1 MKKKFQKYIL
11 SIAVF
16 LIVLV
21 INVNAQNPCPSYS
34 DLLNRGW
41 GHLGFN
47 PHNPQPGNLDEFAAT
62 DPNPFIIKVKNYPP
76 VKSFPIV
83 PNYGCSSDTFYYFS
97 FDTDPN
103 FHPINYILP
112 RQQVSIVKTYR
123 VDQNGNYLSGY
134 SMSVRPPES
143 TDIGG
148 ASAPDFV
155 MKYNGTYHD
164 VAWNINQY
172 PWQNFVYNQVSYIPQ
187 GLEVNILGVNTLNY
201 NSSSEFIAD
210 INGGSGKYAIS
221 WFINPNVNPI
231 PVQSYSQPQNYYNI
245 YGSQYYFYDNEYK
258 YNLVMPAAQSIELK
272 VLVVDLDSY
281 IEVSVVKTISS
292 NPEPVTFIN
301 HIETSESYGSLILN
315 ENHYDP
321 IASGDHRDLIYG
333 NPYTIRT
340 NVLPFAVNWN
350 STGNTEKQ
358 NRWEYN
364 NPNIPPVY
372 ALTNSFTFLPSTE
385 RTMKSRFQST
395 EKCSLKALV
404 DGVEYAGLDFEFKD
418 PWFYYSSNGNW
429 YQSDVFKTYSYPLY
443 LDNSST
449 QSYGGV
455 FLLQEVSPT
464 SPYYSI
470 RSPLS
475 ITKNL
480 GGLIGNRK
488 FFFQDW
494 VTNTNASLQ
503 QVGSNPT
510 GYDQKAVV
518 FTGANGSVTAKYKGH
533 LMSGSTAGISSNSQ
547 RKMVRTDNG
556 IYHLVYESM
565 GNVYYT
571 YSLTSNFDG
580 SWSQEELLMTNAKN
594 PAIEYH
600 VNNVKIVFEFYDP
613 VYGDDAIIYLSAYAP
628 NASGVYTQ
636 VVNECEE
643 VANFPVSYFGNAKPV
658 ISYNQVQLFI
668 AYRKNSTE
676 GLKERTKWFNIN
688 TGLWNWSNEA
698 AIPGT
703 NLYSINPSV
712 VESYAHIH
720 LVYESQN
727 SIMYKYAV
735 TESYT
740 GPWQYDA
747 AINVSTG
754 SGFKTNNNPNISIAG
769 SNNYVFISW
778 TGIYTSAMDK
788 VIAKEHEDGLRR
800 YAAVVKAGLRSSWG
814 GFSSFSNNV
823 NYTNNNSISA
833 ADGSILTWSEMNGQ
847 YSKYVKRNSDGTYG
861 TITNLTSNGIQTMAS
876 NADYFSNIEVMV
888 FNNTTTAPYL
898 LNKCTNNFSLVPLAK
913 AVETETIDI
922 SYGRSGVVEKNNIEF
937 LFNIGEVM
945 LDGQAIRFV
954 NRIDTLPVNSVEEFN
969 EFARTE
975 SFSLNSQSELIFSNY
990 YYVVNPSLADSVLT
1004 DIFDVNF
1011 KCELV
1016 NSATNQV
1023 VGTFDNITYNK
1034 SNVQIYANP
1043 SYLIDC
1049 FGIESGSYYLKLTT
1063 AVNDSV
1069 NLFISDIQRDDIVL
1083 EKSNLL
1089 VRNFNGADKP
1099 TLYELSQNYPN
1110 PFNPSTSIR
1119 YQTPQDGIVTLRIYD
1134 ILGAVVATL
1143 INEEKTA
1150 GKYEV
1155 NFDASKLSSGV
1166 YIYKIQAGDFIS
1178 SKKMILIK

>member
-1 MKKKFQKYIL
+1 MKKAILLLTLLLSTHSIFGMDGEIWFYIDDNTPNV
-11 SIAVF
+11 SYYVKAVRISNNDPLFGANF
-16 LIVLV
+16 LEVDTYNYNVV
-21 INVNAQNPCPSYS
+21 IS
-34 DLLNRGW
+34 DYDAVYQEPVGEFEKLR
-41 GHLGFN
+41 GFN
-47 PHNPQPGNLDEFAAT
+47 FL
-62 DPNPFIIKVKNYPP
+62 
-76 VKSFPIV
+76 
-83 PNYGCSSDTFYYFS
+83 
-97 FDTDPN
+97 
-103 FHPINYILP
+103 
-112 RQQVSIVKTYR
+112 R
-123 VDQNGNYLSGY
+123 
-134 SMSVRPPES
+134 
-143 TDIGG
+143 DIGAFPAIG
-148 ASAPDFV
+148 
-155 MKYNGTYHD
+155 
-164 VAWNINQY
+164 
-172 PWQNFVYNQVSYIPQ
+172 
-187 GLEVNILGVNTLNY
+187 E
-201 NSSSEFIAD
+201 
-210 INGGSGKYAIS
+210 GKIRFEIYR
-221 WFINPNVNPI
+221 NNVLI
-231 PVQSYSQPQNYYNI
+231 FKFS
-245 YGSQYYFYDNEYK
+245 
-258 YNLVMPAAQSIELK
+258 
-272 VLVVDLDSY
+272 VDLVHSN
-281 IEVSVVKTISS
+281 VS
-292 NPEPVTFIN
+292 PDLTFK
-301 HIETSESYGSLILN
+301 Y
-315 ENHYDP
+315 
-321 IASGDHRDLIYG
+321 
-333 NPYTIRT
+333 
-340 NVLPFAVNWN
+340 
-350 STGNTEKQ
+350 
-358 NRWEYN
+358 
-364 NPNIPPVY
+364 
-372 ALTNSFTFLPSTE
+372 
-385 RTMKSRFQST
+385 
-395 EKCSLKALV
+395 
-404 DGVEYAGLDFEFKD
+404 
-418 PWFYYSSNGNW
+418 YYSSNTMIGKGNGPTAQTIQIYNNGFINCW
-429 YQSDVFKTYSYPLY
+429 DLLGETRNISSYVNQVTLTNLIAGSVESNIKTTFNTAPMGFPYNNVQLGVQYNPGTTVSLWRGVYYNISASHTSYVKNGVNYNFRNWNNY
-443 LDNSST
+443 LNFQSST
-449 QSYGGV
+449 ALKIESNTSELKSLYYQTQPLTVFNNLEGGSTNNNYNIIWLNPDPDITTVWQYGTAYNLFGYSPLNPDIYNIEATST
-455 FLLQEVSPT
+455 FQNLNTTWWFYKWNDGSTNRLKQNLHATSPT
-464 SPYYSI
+464 
-470 RSPLS
+470 
-475 ITKNL
+475 NL
-480 GGLIGNRK
+480 
-488 FFFQDW
+488 
-494 VTNTNASLQ
+494 
-503 QVGSNPT
+503 
-510 GYDQKAVV
+510 
-518 FTGANGSVTAKYKGH
+518 TAYYKGNLRSNDQH
-533 LMSGSTAGISSNSQ
+533 GISSNSQ

-571 YSLTSNFDG
+571 HSLTSNFDG
-580 SWSQEELLMTNAKN
+580 SWSQEELLRTNAKN

-735 TESYT
+735 TESYS

-769 SNNYVFISW
+769 SNNYVIISW

-954 NRIDTLPVNSVEEFN
+954 NRIDTLPVNSVEELN

-1004 DIFDVNF
+1004 DIFNVNF

-1110 PFNPSTSIR
+1110 PFNPSTTIR

-1143 INEEKTA
+1143 INEEKAA

-1166 YIYKIQAGDFIS
+1166 YIYKIQAGGFIS